1 MRLDHQSQPTP
12 ASLVGRWVDTPAREF
27 KTKWDAYRGKMISVD
42 TARAQH
48 VVVKFQDDP
57 TIKFFFP
64 VTSVVKWLVDP
75 SDHHPD
81 DEELLRTGIQAE
93 MATTTRLARVTTGRT
108 TLAERRTAENHLMV
122 RQQARL

>member
-27 KTKWDAYRGKMISVD
+27 KTKGDAYRGKMISVD

-57 TIKFFFP
+57 TIKFFFSSD
-64 VTSVVKWLVDP
+64 VRSKVVSGSERP
-75 SDHHPD
+75 SP
-81 DEELLRTGIQAE
+81 
-93 MATTTRLARVTTGRT
+93 
-108 TLAERRTAENHLMV
+108 
-122 RQQARL
+122 